1 MCRLQ
6 RGKPNAQDPL
16 PTKPLWV
23 RFVLLEGSG
32 RVSHLPS
39 GDRPVSAVSGTT
51 SRRCCCCRSTK
62 SCRCPPWI
70 SLPPLVGLAT
80 KWKHFL
86 LGKFQRAHC
95 AGGAGWGESLIIMQV
110 SGYKTPEG
118 DFLKPL
124 FLAGFKQ
131 KIEPPPL
138 HQDGMGILAG
148 GATPTT
154 PFRIQGLR
162 FLGQDFPSAPKVF

>member
-131 KIEPPPL
+131 KIEPPPCTRTEWASW
-138 HQDGMGILAG
+138 QG
-148 GATPTT
+148 GQP
-154 PFRIQGLR
+154 PPPPSVFRGS
-162 FLGQDFPSAPKVF
+162 DF